1 MQTEPPR
8 WQPREGSFHPNVY
21 PPITLKFFLQSPW
34 HLLSWHLIKFPCLN
48 YSDVQVRV
56 IPNKRTYNSNS
67 EGASVQS
74 DRRSQGVSDPEGC
87 RPVSAHPAEL
97 STGSLVVPA
106 ASVSR
111 SAGTWASRGSQGW
124 GKTLRGPHP
133 GPRTQVSAA
142 GTVGSGILGFQDH
155 SSSTW
160 DPAETRDI
168 CRFPCLYKHGN
179 PGYLYPP
186 WLAMP
191 LVGSTR

>member
-1 MQTEPPR
+1 M
-8 WQPREGSFHPNVY
+8 
-21 PPITLKFFLQSPW
+21 
-34 HLLSWHLIKFPCLN
+34 N

-74 DRRSQGVSDPEGC
+74 DRRPQGVSDPEGC

-97 STGSLVVPA
+97 STGSLVVPT

-124 GKTLRGPHP
+124 GKTLRDPHP

-160 DPAETRDI
+160 DPAENRDV
-168 CRFPCLYKHGN
+168 CRFPRLYQTWRSRLSL
-179 PGYLYPP
+179 PA
-186 WLAMP
+186 LACHAFGGQHSVTQT
-191 LVGSTR
+191 VGWEPRAVPFHVPHREVRAGWPE